1 MRWGESISIAGLSV
15 AGSEDMRDRRRAG
28 RPQLGTADEVGVP
41 DSLEAILR
49 AVHHTAL
56 HEPAGNGE
64 YV

>member
-1 MRWGESISIAGLSV
+1 MRWGESTSIASLSV

-41 DSLEAILR
+41 NSLEAILR

-56 HEPAGNGE
+56 HERVGNVE